1 MKINH
6 VAIWVLD
13 IEKSREFYEKYF
25 GGISNEKYENK
36 LKGFSSYFLSFE
48 SGTRLEIMQK
58 VNITKFSESSEKIG
72 IAHIAFSVGSKDKVN
87 ELTERLRKDGYK
99 IIGEPRVTGD
109 GYYESVICDENGI
122 LIEITE

>member
-6 VAIWVLD
+6 VAIWVSD

-25 GGISNEKYENK
+25 GGVSNEKYENK

-58 VNITKFSESSEKIG
+58 VNITKFSESSEKVG
-72 IAHIAFSVGSKDKVN
+72 IAHIAFSIGSKEKVN

-109 GYYESVICDENGI
+109 GYYESVICDEDNI

>member
-6 VAIWVLD
+6 AAIWVLD

-58 VNITKFSESSEKIG
+58 VNITKFSESLEKVG
-72 IAHIAFSVGSKDKVN
+72 IAHIAFSIGSKEKVN

>member
-6 VAIWVLD
+6 VAIWVSD

-25 GGISNEKYENK
+25 GGVANEKYENK

-87 ELTERLRKDGYK
+87 GLTERLRKDGYK

>member
-1 MKINH
+1 MLTCQNI
-6 VAIWVLD
+6 
-13 IEKSREFYEKYF
+13 F
-25 GGISNEKYENK
+25 EKYENK

-72 IAHIAFSVGSKDKVN
+72 IALIAFSVGSKDKVN

-109 GYYESVICDENGI
+109 GYYESVICDEDNI